1 MNLIYDF
8 KNKTIDCSE
17 DITMTPQEIYMQHC
31 SDRRLNQINR
41 QYDIAM
47 MGITQKHYIFIN
59 GWTPTN
65 RLVKKI
71 RSGCIEISDNN
82 IVEKRYIAL
91 YSLSDD
97 HKGENRMHYNGELFE
112 ILNEKEGYIDFVQSH
127 DEFNTFKM
135 IGVDI
140 SDVISE
146 LRIIGDF
153 LSQDYIDS
161 IFTKENYPE
170 YWL

>member
-17 DITMTPQEIYMQHC
+17 DITMTPQEIYVQHC

-47 MGITQKHYIFIN
+47 MGITPNYYIFTF

-71 RSGCIEISDNN
+71 RSGCVEITNGD
-82 IVEKRYIAL
+82 IVKKRYIAL
-91 YSLSDD
+91 YSLSDT

-112 ILNEKEGYIDFVQSH
+112 ILNEKQGYIDFVQSH
-127 DEFNTFKM
+127 DEFNTFEM
-135 IGVDI
+135 TGVDI
-140 SDVISE
+140 INAISE

-153 LSQDYIDS
+153 FSQDYIDS

-170 YWL
+170 YFL